1 MRLHKLIIGT
11 TIFNRKSMQQK
22 QLRQHTQ
29 RHSTGFSLVEVLV
42 SIVVLSF
49 GMLAMVGLQAS
60 ALQSNREARMQSTA
74 TSLAREL
81 AEKMRGNHDVA
92 ILTVAANNPYLGDFS
107 HPMAATTP
115 TYCYGVGQNCDIVG
129 GTQIAKATQVANA
142 EITEWLA
149 RVDDTLPVG
158 RVIVCFDS
166 SPFDAAGDP
175 QWGCSNTGDIA
186 VVKIGWTRGSTN
198 RTPTATA
205 LEKTSA
211 VGSKPSVI
219 FPVTPSGM
227 L

>member
-1 MRLHKLIIGT
+1 MRH
-11 TIFNRKSMQQK
+11 K
-22 QLRQHTQ
+22 QLQRHSP

-42 SIVVLSF
+42 SVVILSF

-92 ILTVAANNPYLGDFS
+92 ILTTAASNPYLGSFS
-107 HPMAATTP
+107 HPMSAATP
-115 TYCYGVGQNCDIVG
+115 TYCYGVGQNCDIVA
-129 GTQIAKATQVANA
+129 GTQIAKATRVANA

-149 RVDDTLPVG
+149 RVDDTLPEG
-158 RVIVCFDS
+158 RVVVCFDS
-166 SPFDAAGDP
+166 TPFDASGNP
-175 QWGCSNTGDIA
+175 QWACSNSGDIA
-186 VVKIGWTRGSTN
+186 VVKMGWTRGSTN

-205 LEKTSA
+205 LEKASA
-211 VGSKPSVI
+211 AGSRPSVI
-219 FPVTPSGM
+219 FPVTPSSM

>member
-115 TYCYGVGQNCDIVG
+115 TGSRVM
-129 GTQIAKATQVANA
+129 VARA
-142 EITEWLA
+142 SG
-149 RVDDTLPVG
+149 PVG
-158 RVIVCFDS
+158 AIS
-166 SPFDAAGDP
+166 SYCLSMASAY
-175 QWGCSNTGDIA
+175 QAKHLA
-186 VVKIGWTRGSTN
+186 V
-198 RTPTATA
+198 
-205 LEKTSA
+205 
-211 VGSKPSVI
+211 
-219 FPVTPSGM
+219 SGRS
-227 L
+227 